1 MQPGNIG
8 STAVITSRYLKE
20 KNGEKHFREKQEKR
34 CLANSEE
41 PEYRT
46 RRAAKRKE

>member
-8 STAVITSRYLKE
+8 STAVITSQYLKE
-20 KNGEKHFREKQEKR
+20 KNGEKYLRDKQEKR
-34 CLANSEE
+34 YQANLEE

-46 RRAAKRKE
+46 KRAAKRKE